1 MDSDSINSVRPLQ
14 DDGSPNMEEFS
25 SRASGPCPSIKGFAK
40 PARMT
45 VPVLSP
51 ATICVVWDGTIKLRD
66 EWEDY
71 VWLAARDY
79 NNFDA
84 SGRRGVHPGW
94 TEQDA
99 LIEAVRKYG
108 PQYFRR

>member
-1 MDSDSINSVRPLQ
+1 MDSDSINSVRLLQ
-14 DDGSPNMEEFS
+14 DDASPNMKQFS
-25 SRASGPCPSIKGFAK
+25 SLTSGPCPTLTGFAK

-45 VPVLSP
+45 VPALSL
-51 ATICVVWDGTIKLRD
+51 ATICVAWDGTIKLRD

-84 SGRRGVHPGW
+84 SGRRGVHVGW

-99 LIEAVRKYG
+99 LVEAVRKYG
-108 PQYFRR
+108 PQYVRR